1 MRKIH
6 RLVGVSW
13 LALAAAAA
21 AATPGVAF
29 ADSGDSGASAATT
42 SGASTSATTASGSSV
57 SGGAPA
63 FPGAA
68 ALSDLGGAPPFG
80 TAVRL
85 GDAGTLL
92 APGLSGES
100 APGAGIG
107 GSGSAVPTPFIQIQ
121 PSIGATEQF
130 VTGGYG
136 GYGGSGN
143 GSGHE
148 FVTSINPS
156 LLINGATRAT
166 TFTLAYN
173 PSIQFYSNQSQD
185 NGINQSLDGVI
196 DATLIPQMLTV
207 EARAYATEQATS
219 GGLPPGGSSVYNNNN
234 RTLTQSY
241 SITPS
246 FNDTF
251 ETGTL
256 NLLYSAQ
263 FTRQS
268 GNTAYLTNQ
277 NNPYFETGDVFA
289 QTEAGSFTTVPFFRR
304 FDDTPSFSATED
316 VGSGVLNGAHQYFIK
331 NTVRYA
337 VVPHVVL
344 SASGGYEDLA
354 YSGIPPTLIRD
365 ATWSIGARIRF
376 PDNGILVARYQ
387 HLYGF
392 NAPYIRLTYQLTQRT
407 TLSAG
412 YSEALS
418 TQQQGIGLGVASSG
432 VNSVGLPIGGLS
444 GQPVLLSNQSLSV
457 QSSLTR
463 NRQFSAALTTQYT
476 YDTVSLSVQAYQDT
490 LVARAPGLVGFSQK
504 SATVSISESHQFSPY
519 ATGTVYFDYGRT
531 DSPALNS
538 STTSTYGFSAAFTY
552 RLSPTLYANA
562 QYSLTNN
569 AYGGYDIGGY
579 GNTGYGSQ
587 GVQNIFTVGFR
598 KTF

>member
-1 MRKIH
+1 MRKLH
-6 RLVGVSW
+6 LVLGVSR
-13 LALAAAAA
+13 LAVAAAIAA
-21 AATPGVAF
+21 GGLNIAYADGGTSTSAPG
-29 ADSGDSGASAATT
+29 GTASSDGTV
-42 SGASTSATTASGSSV
+42 ASTSGTDANA
-57 SGGAPA
+57 AN
-63 FPGAA
+63 PGAA
-68 ALSDLGGAPPFG
+68 TLSDLGGAPPFG

-85 GDAGTLL
+85 GDAGILSP
-92 APGLSGES
+92 AGLSGEPTAGS
-100 APGAGIG
+100 AGAG
-107 GSGSAVPTPFIQIQ
+107 VPSPFIRIV

-136 GYGGSGN
+136 GYGN
-143 GSGHE
+143 GSNHE

-241 SITPS
+241 SITPN
-246 FNDTF
+246 FTDTF
-251 ETGTL
+251 DTGTL

-268 GNTAYLTNQ
+268 GNNAYLANQ
-277 NNPYFETGDVFA
+277 VNPYFQTGDVFA
-289 QTEAGSFTTVPFFRR
+289 QTEAGSFTTVPFFER

-316 VGSGVLNGAHQYFIK
+316 VGSGVLNAAHQYFIK

-337 VVPHVVL
+337 VIRHVVL

-365 ATWSIGARIRF
+365 ATWSLGVRVRF

-392 NAPYIRLTYQLTQRT
+392 NSPYVRLTYALTART

-412 YSEALS
+412 YSEVLS
-418 TQQQGIGLGVASSG
+418 TQQQGIGLGVASTG

-463 NRQFSAALTTQYT
+463 NQQLSAALTTQYT
-476 YDTVSLSVQAYQDT
+476 YDTISLSIQSYQDA
-490 LVARAPGLVGFSQK
+490 LVATAPGQIGFSQK
-504 SATVSISESHQFSPY
+504 STSVSLSESHQFSPY
-519 ATGTVYFDYGRT
+519 TTGVFYLNYGRT
-531 DSPALNS
+531 QSPALNT
-538 STTSTYGFSAAFTY
+538 STTSTYGFSAALTY

-562 QYSLTNN
+562 QYSLTND
-569 AYGGYDIGGY
+569 AYGGYNVGGY

-587 GVQNIFTVGFR
+587 GVQNIFTVGFS